1 MLRRAF
7 TVSNL
12 TYRVGEAT
20 LIDRVDLHGYP
31 GEVIAI
37 IGPNGAGKSTL
48 LRLLAGDLVPDEGIV
63 LVGDLDTSQV
73 SPVELARERAVM
85 RQGGSPDIPFTAAAV
100 VEMGRYPRRNDPDGS
115 LEADRAAITTAME
128 RTDTA
133 HLAARAFSTLSGG
146 EQTRVSMARTMAQQ
160 APLILLDE
168 PTTALD
174 VAHQER
180 LLAEIRLLA
189 TEDHCVVAVF
199 HDLNAAAFYAD
210 RVVLMANARIRVDG
224 TPREV
229 LRADLLRSVYGQPM
243 LVTEH
248 PTRECP
254 LVMVTDDATSLRL
267 D

>member
-1 MLRRAF
+1 MHRRAF
-7 TVSNL
+7 TAENV

-20 LIDRVDLHGYP
+20 LIDRVDLQGDR
-31 GEVIAI
+31 GEVVAI

-48 LRLLAGDLVPDEGIV
+48 LRLLAGDLEPDEGTV
-63 LVGDLDTSQV
+63 MVGGLDTTEV
-73 SPVELARERAVM
+73 PPIELARERAVM
-85 RQGGSPDIPFTAAAV
+85 RQGRNSDIPFTAAAV
-100 VEMGRYPRRNDPDGS
+100 VEMGRYPRRNDPGS
-115 LEADRAAITTAME
+115 SPEADRAAIATAME

-133 HLAARAFSTLSGG
+133 HLAGRVFATLSGG
-146 EQTRVSMARTMAQQ
+146 EQARISMARAMAQQ

-168 PTTALD
+168 PTAALD

-189 TEDHCVVAVF
+189 AEDHCVVAVL

-210 RVVLMANARIRVDG
+210 RVVLMADARIRTVG

-229 LRADLLRSVYGQPM
+229 LNADLLRSVYGQPM

-248 PTRECP
+248 PTRKCP
-254 LVMVTDDATSLRL
+254 LVMVTDDGA
-267 D
+267 